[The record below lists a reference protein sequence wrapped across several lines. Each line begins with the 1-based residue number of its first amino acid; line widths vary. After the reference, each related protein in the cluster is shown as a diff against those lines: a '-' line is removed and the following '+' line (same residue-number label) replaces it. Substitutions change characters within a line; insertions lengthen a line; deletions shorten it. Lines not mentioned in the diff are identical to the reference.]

1 MQNDGHPPDLIAPVR
16 WASWKK
22 SIIVIRWST
31 IVIALPVF
39 SV

>member
-1 MQNDGHPPDLIAPVR
+1 MTGIPPDSIAPVR
-16 WASWKK
+16 WASWEK
-22 SIIVIRWST
+22 SIIVIRWSI